1 MNDEISQPSHY
12 TSGGI
17 EPIEFIQSHNMNFE
31 KGNVIKYV
39 TRAGKKEG
47 QTEVKDL
54 KKARQYL
61 DFLIGKLEEKEK

>member
-1 MNDEISQPSHY
+1 
-12 TSGGI
+12 
-17 EPIEFIQSHNMNFE
+17 MNFE

-47 QTEVKDL
+47 QNEVKDL

-61 DFLIGKLEEKEK
+61 DFLIGKLEESK